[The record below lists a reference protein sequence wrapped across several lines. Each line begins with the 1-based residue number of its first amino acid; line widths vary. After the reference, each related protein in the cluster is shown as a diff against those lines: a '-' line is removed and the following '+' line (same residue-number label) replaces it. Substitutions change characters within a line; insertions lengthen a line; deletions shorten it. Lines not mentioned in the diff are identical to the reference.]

1 VNRHARRAHECVTL
15 AAMDP
20 TSTATGRAGTPG
32 PRRVVV
38 LNPKGGSGKTTLATN
53 LAAYFARAGG
63 RPALIDYDPQGSSTH
78 WLAARP
84 ATAPA
89 IHGIAAYERRMD
101 VTRSFQLRVP
111 DDCGYVIVDSPAAY
125 NAAQLRELTRDAD
138 KVLMPVLPSRFDIH
152 AASRA
157 IADMLLVAKLDRR
170 RGQIGIVANRTRRNT
185 RVFETLM
192 RFLDTL
198 EIPVVAVLRDAQVYV
213 RASEQG
219 LGLYDLKPYV
229 YAREAPGWQSLTEF
243 VTTDGPWKPAS
254 SDGAD
259 ETGVCVDTLEND
271 RRGGVLDARQVQDFA
286 LDKRA
291 ERTQVRGH
299 DAQHEID

>member
-1 VNRHARRAHECVTL
+1 MEAG
-15 AAMDP
+15 
-20 TSTATGRAGTPG
+20 STGIGRTGASG

-78 WLAARP
+78 WLSARP

-111 DDCGYVIVDSPAAY
+111 DDCGYVIVDSPAGY
-125 NAAQLRELTRDAD
+125 DAAQLRELTRDAD

-157 IADMLLVAKLDRR
+157 IADLLLVAKLDRR
-170 RGQIGIVANRTRRNT
+170 RGQLGIVANRTRRNT
-185 RVFETLM
+185 RVFDTLM

-198 EIPVVAVLRDAQVYV
+198 EIPVVTVLRDAQVYV

-219 LGLYDLKPYV
+219 LGLFDLKPYV
-229 YAREAPGWQSLTEF
+229 YAREAPAWQSLVEF
-243 VTTDGPWKPAS
+243 VTTDAPREPGLARG
-254 SDGAD
+254 DDAAA
-259 ETGVCVDTLEND
+259 GVDALEDD
-271 RRGGVLDARQVQDFA
+271 RRGGVLDAGQAQDFP
-286 LDKRA
+286 LDERA
-291 ERTQVRGH
+291 ERAQVGGH
-299 DAQHEID
+299 HAQHEVD